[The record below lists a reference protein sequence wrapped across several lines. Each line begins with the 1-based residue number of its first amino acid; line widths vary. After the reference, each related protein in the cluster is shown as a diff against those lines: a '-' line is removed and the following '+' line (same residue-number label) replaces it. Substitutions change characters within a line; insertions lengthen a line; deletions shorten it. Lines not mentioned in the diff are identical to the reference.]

1 MCFPEYDT
9 NMDGL
14 GVVSNVLGDNAV
26 TTGDTFCICITKYMP
41 GPAQPKG
48 GLHLFFSI
56 VGLLDIGYL
65 LACHCTTGP
74 SPNILDFVAAIAPT
88 LRSASVIRKP
98 DPILILSLK

>member
-14 GVVSNVLGDNAV
+14 GGVSNVLGDKAV

-48 GLHLFFSI
+48 GLHLFF
-56 VGLLDIGYL
+56 
-65 LACHCTTGP
+65 
-74 SPNILDFVAAIAPT
+74 
-88 LRSASVIRKP
+88 R
-98 DPILILSLK
+98 